1 MKIPLNYI
9 LISIMINLKNRKVK
23 AEVSKQSLIKI
34 INKIIYNLNVNE
46 KEKLEIINNFDFEY
60 ELDTFYNNHIEYFEL
75 TSDSII
81 LDDNVSIEDLENILE
96 NNDIDELI
104 LNEIDSLIESDIS
117 VIELM
122 GIKIRKD
129 LYKWLYL
136 SLQEDDKLYRELLF
150 TRTEKNNLPEEQTIK
165 QIKKHA
171 FTRRIFFVNLENLDY
186 DRAYDL
192 LLYSDSLITFST
204 YKRLPFNIQNDMFD
218 ERNIYNNPL
227 QKSLFFND
235 SLVHYL
241 INYKLDYSF
250 NESMGADL
258 NYHKDD
264 YKFYLKYYYLLCEEI
279 ETLSEGKLKNELE
292 ITKYRLM
299 MILDGIFD
307 NTLFMNKDN
316 SNLEDYKGKYKFN
329 ELEALFFIDEIL
341 SYNDKMYEHKDSY
354 VIEYFNIIKKVFIKT
369 YYSLTKDDNII
380 NRIKE
385 NKLYGINKTSTKYFD
400 DILISPRR
408 RIK

>member
-1 MKIPLNYI
+1 MEIPFDYI

-150 TRTEKNNLPEEQTIK
+150 ARTEKIICQRSK
-165 QIKKHA
+165 Q
-171 FTRRIFFVNLENLDY
+171 
-186 DRAYDL
+186 
-192 LLYSDSLITFST
+192 
-204 YKRLPFNIQNDMFD
+204 
-218 ERNIYNNPL
+218 
-227 QKSLFFND
+227 
-235 SLVHYL
+235 
-241 INYKLDYSF
+241 
-250 NESMGADL
+250 
-258 NYHKDD
+258 
-264 YKFYLKYYYLLCEEI
+264 
-279 ETLSEGKLKNELE
+279 
-292 ITKYRLM
+292 
-299 MILDGIFD
+299 
-307 NTLFMNKDN
+307 
-316 SNLEDYKGKYKFN
+316 
-329 ELEALFFIDEIL
+329 
-341 SYNDKMYEHKDSY
+341 
-354 VIEYFNIIKKVFIKT
+354 
-369 YYSLTKDDNII
+369 
-380 NRIKE
+380 
-385 NKLYGINKTSTKYFD
+385 
-400 DILISPRR
+400 
-408 RIK
+408 

>member
-1 MKIPLNYI
+1 MEIPFDYI

-150 TRTEKNNLPEEQTIK
+150 ARTEKNNLPEEQTIK

-186 DRAYDL
+186 DSAYDL
-192 LLYSDSLITFST
+192 LLYSDSFITFST
-204 YKRLPFNIQNDMFD
+204 YKGLPFNIQNDMFD
-218 ERNIYNNPL
+218 ERNIYNNPF
-227 QKSLFFND
+227 KKAYF
-235 SLVHYL
+235 
-241 INYKLDYSF
+241 
-250 NESMGADL
+250 
-258 NYHKDD
+258 
-264 YKFYLKYYYLLCEEI
+264 
-279 ETLSEGKLKNELE
+279 
-292 ITKYRLM
+292 LM
-299 MILDGIFD
+299 
-307 NTLFMNKDN
+307 T
-316 SNLEDYKGKYKFN
+316 
-329 ELEALFFIDEIL
+329 
-341 SYNDKMYEHKDSY
+341 H
-354 VIEYFNIIKKVFIKT
+354 
-369 YYSLTKDDNII
+369 
-380 NRIKE
+380 
-385 NKLYGINKTSTKYFD
+385 
-400 DILISPRR
+400 
-408 RIK
+408 